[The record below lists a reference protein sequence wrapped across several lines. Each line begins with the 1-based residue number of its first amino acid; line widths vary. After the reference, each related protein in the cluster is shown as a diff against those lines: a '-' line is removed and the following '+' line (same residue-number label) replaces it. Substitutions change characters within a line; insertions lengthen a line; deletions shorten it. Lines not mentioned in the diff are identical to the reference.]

1 MKELYLIAAM
11 TKDRVIGSDG
21 KMPWH
26 IPQDLKMFRKITTGN
41 IVVMGRKTYES
52 IGKPLPERENIVL
65 SHTPVE
71 GVTVCGSILEAVRIG
86 EQSGKKLFF
95 IGGADIYSKAVNIVS
110 HMYISWINSRYDGD
124 TYFPDV
130 DFSKWHESDK
140 AYYDDFVMVHY
151 TRPQSSSYNLI

>member
-86 EQSGKKLFF
+86 ELSDKKLFF
-95 IGGADIYSKAVNIVS
+95 IGGAEVYGQVINIVS
-110 HMYISWINSRYDGD
+110 HMLISWINGSHKGD
-124 TYFPDV
+124 SYFPEI
-130 DFSKWHESDK
+130 DFSEWHEADK
-140 AYYDDFVMVHY
+140 AYYDDFTMVHY
-151 TRPQSSSYNLI
+151 TRRQSSSYSLI

>member
-11 TKDRVIGSDG
+11 TKDRVIGSGG

-52 IGKPLPERENIVL
+52 IGKPLPERENIIL

-86 EQSGKKLFF
+86 ELSDKKLFF
-95 IGGADIYSKAVNIVS
+95 IGGAEVYGQVINIVS
-110 HMYISWINSRYDGD
+110 HMLISWINGSHKGD
-124 TYFPDV
+124 SYFPEI
-130 DFSKWHESDK
+130 DFSEWHEADK
-140 AYYDDFVMVHY
+140 AYYDDFTMVHY
-151 TRPQSSSYNLI
+151 TRRQSSSYSLI

>member
-52 IGKPLPERENIVL
+52 IGKPLPERENIIL

-86 EQSGKKLFF
+86 ELSDKKLFF
-95 IGGADIYSKAVNIVS
+95 IGGAEVYGQVINIVS
-110 HMYISWINSRYDGD
+110 HMLISWINGSHKGD
-124 TYFPDV
+124 SYFPEI
-130 DFSKWHESDK
+130 DFSEWHEADK
-140 AYYDDFVMVHY
+140 AYYDDFTMVHY
-151 TRPQSSSYNLI
+151 TRRKSSSYSLI